1 MPAAKITQNP
11 SPYNALSFHLLRLAQ
26 FISAVIVTSVVG
38 FFTHYLRVEHYPL
51 PWTFTFLLL
60 ASLLTI
66 VTLLACSAL
75 DHMRILS
82 PKHNLIINTA
92 LSCLWILGLSF
103 LTWNLGWTLGHRC
116 LLTTWHNE
124 SGIMV
129 CRLYK
134 ACTAFTVT
142 GLLSTLLALT
152 LDIRTHRHTTHLG
165 HYNRMNEPL
174 DLKRPT
180 PTPTPIIS
188 SPSPIPQYPPYSS
201 QRADHS
207 MMTGDLG
214 EYRVRREEFEVQ
226 HFRKGGY
233 EAPSE
238 QTRYDP
244 GLEGR
249 F

>member
-1 MPAAKITQNP
+1 MNPASWSAVCTKHVPP
-11 SPYNALSFHLLRLAQ
+11 SPSR
-26 FISAVIVTSVVG
+26 
-38 FFTHYLRVEHYPL
+38 
-51 PWTFTFLLL
+51 
-60 ASLLTI
+60 
-66 VTLLACSAL
+66 
-75 DHMRILS
+75 
-82 PKHNLIINTA
+82 
-92 LSCLWILGLSF
+92 
-103 LTWNLGWTLGHRC
+103 
-116 LLTTWHNE
+116 
-124 SGIMV
+124 
-129 CRLYK
+129 
-134 ACTAFTVT
+134 ACTFFSSLPSPPLNQSPIRPTN
-142 GLLSTLLALT
+142 LPHQSSLSTLLALT